1 MHHALMIML
10 FNAWSIIRRIMRE
23 RQPRAFVARVSLAG
37 RRRRA
42 AAPAAIAATR
52 DRSACAAPWPGPEGG
67 TVTVAVVLRRPF
79 LVAVR
84 AEATPEILIPNNRR
98 RSSIIR
104 TEYRLPSR
112 LVAPTLVESAL
123 SSRGQ
128 ILIEVAT
135 AVH

>member
-1 MHHALMIML
+1 M
-10 FNAWSIIRRIMRE
+10 
-23 RQPRAFVARVSLAG
+23 VA
-37 RRRRA
+37 RA
-42 AAPAAIAATR
+42 AASRLRCASQFSRQAAAGGRAGG
-52 DRSACAAPWPGPEGG
+52 DRGDARPFSVAAPWPGPEGG

-123 SSRGQ
+123 CSRGQ